1 VCRTCGHQS
10 PISFAVSPP
19 GSGQSPG
26 ELYVYRLRG
35 DHPVFLRGDAALE
48 FRSVAQVI
56 DTAGLTRVALM
67 TER

>member
-1 VCRTCGHQS
+1 VV
-10 PISFAVSPP
+10 I
-19 GSGQSPG
+19 
-26 ELYVYRLRG
+26 
-35 DHPVFLRGDAALE
+35 LRGDAGLE